1 MCLGNEWG
9 RAQSCGVSRARVH
22 GSIITRSIF
31 RPQTALHFT
40 YFLFLRQKRA
50 FATASYLD
58 ILHSWITVRIFAP
71 LDWSVFMEN
80 GEMGSRVSA
89 ADDGDFQ
96 RIVDRSGRAHI
107 STALHVR
114 NTHNF
119 TTLHE
124 IITHSHSITRSFPQ
138 HYT

>member
-1 MCLGNEWG
+1 MG
-9 RAQSCGVSRARVH
+9 SRADLWGVTGARARQH
-22 GSIITRSIF
+22 HHAQHLSPTDSTSFHLLFIS
-31 RPQTALHFT
+31 QT
-40 YFLFLRQKRA
+40 KRA
-50 FATASYLD
+50 FTTASYLD

-96 RIVDRSGRAHI
+96 WIVDRSGRAHI

-119 TTLHE
+119 TPLHE
-124 IITHSHSITRSFPQ
+124 IFTHSHSITRSFPQ
-138 HYT
+138 HCT